1 MGLRSTL
8 IRRCQLLLVLL
19 ALSLLLTA
27 IPHPIFA
34 SLNELLWKHAG
45 PLLQPNV
52 NAVEGEGGG
61 RGDVGARGGGVAAAD
76 DDADDR
82 RGFDV
87 GQMRAVRGREPSTNV
102 PEFRYLLNEP
112 DTCRPRAPFLV
123 VLVASESTEFEARE
137 AIRETWASESVALR
151 GVSFRRLF
159 LLGTAS
165 PASDA
170 QRRIEEESRRHGD
183 LIQQNFTDA
192 YDNLTL
198 KTMMGLHWVSVHCPH
213 ASYVMK
219 TDSDMFVNLEVLVKA
234 VLEQQVNEGQQQQEE
249 DGSEITQRR
258 RVPPRDYFT
267 GYVMRGF
274 LPNRNPASKW
284 YMPEDMYPGATYPT
298 FCSGTGYVMSATL
311 ASRLYRASLAIRRLR
326 LEDVYVGVCLESLGV
341 EPVFP
346 PYEFHFNHWRV
357 SYSPC
362 QYSRIVTSHA
372 FSPSELRHY
381 WGDLQLHRDK
391 PCG

>member
-8 IRRCQLLLVLL
+8 VRRCQLLIVLL
-19 ALSLLLTA
+19 ALSLLMTA
-27 IPHPIFA
+27 IPHHQIFA

-45 PLLQPNV
+45 RLPQPSV
-52 NAVEGEGGG
+52 NAVAGGDG
-61 RGDVGARGGGVAAAD
+61 GDVGVDGGGAD
-76 DDADDR
+76 DDDR
-82 RGFDV
+82 RAFDV
-87 GQMRAVRGREPSTNV
+87 GQLHAVRGDSGREPSTNI

-159 LLGTAS
+159 LLGTAN

-183 LIQQNFTDA
+183 LIQQNFTDV
-192 YDNLTL
+192 YHNLTL
-198 KTMMGLHWVSVHCPH
+198 KTLMGLHWVSVHCPH

-234 VLEQQVNEGQQQQEE
+234 VLEQQVNEGQQQQE
-249 DGSEITQRR
+249 GGEITQHE
-258 RVPPRDYFT
+258 RVPRPDYFT

-274 LPNRNPASKW
+274 LPNRNPESKW
-284 YMPEDMYPGATYPT
+284 YMAEDVYPGASYPT
-298 FCSGTGYVMSATL
+298 FCSGTGYVMSAPL
-311 ASRLYRASLAIRRLR
+311 ATRLYRASLAIPRLR
-326 LEDVYVGVCLESLGV
+326 LEDVYVGVCLDSLGV

-381 WGDLQLHRDK
+381 WHDLQRHRDE